1 MHYITYIVLMLASI
15 SSYAA
20 KQDIFQGSWYSEG
33 VVYSFINDSLYV
45 DEIGNEGDIYTYKYK
60 DGIITAISSLGDE
73 FSFKIDKISSDKIKI
88 KFDGERPFVLDK
100 VFNYDLDKM
109 ESPGYSTRMFD
120 TYKVYYNKQTLYK
133 QADSYY
139 GVSNN
144 TDFKIKYDFIELNYK
159 QYQEFLKH
167 FKNKIYNIKDV

>member
-1 MHYITYIVLMLASI
+1 MSIKLKKKYDYISTLDGKIIPI
-15 SSYAA
+15 SSIIY
-20 KQDIFQGSWYSEG
+20 I
-33 VVYSFINDSLYV
+33 
-45 DEIGNEGDIYTYKYK
+45 EIYKP
-60 DGIITAISSLGDE
+60 T
-73 FSFKIDKISSDKIKI
+73 
-88 KFDGERPFVLDK
+88 
-100 VFNYDLDKM
+100 
-109 ESPGYSTRMFD
+109 GYSTRMFD

-139 GVSNN
+139 GVSNNN

>member
-1 MHYITYIVLMLASI
+1 MSIKLKKKYDYIKTQVGQIIPI
-15 SSYAA
+15 SS
-20 KQDIFQGSWYSEG
+20 IISIE
-33 VVYSFINDSLYV
+33 
-45 DEIGNEGDIYTYKYK
+45 K
-60 DGIITAISSLGDE
+60 DNTL
-73 FSFKIDKISSDKIKI
+73 
-88 KFDGERPFVLDK
+88 
-100 VFNYDLDKM
+100 
-109 ESPGYSTRMFD
+109 GYSTRMFD

>member
-109 ESPGYSTRMFD
+109 E
-120 TYKVYYNKQTLYK
+120 
-133 QADSYY
+133 
-139 GVSNN
+139 
-144 TDFKIKYDFIELNYK
+144 
-159 QYQEFLKH
+159 
-167 FKNKIYNIKDV
+167 FKNIKSYQDYIERIKEHNSKYESNKEIYDRFIKELENVEF

>member
-1 MHYITYIVLMLASI
+1 MSIKLKKKYDYIKTQVGQIIPI
-15 SSYAA
+15 SS
-20 KQDIFQGSWYSEG
+20 IISIE
-33 VVYSFINDSLYV
+33 
-45 DEIGNEGDIYTYKYK
+45 K
-60 DGIITAISSLGDE
+60 DNT
-73 FSFKIDKISSDKIKI
+73 
-88 KFDGERPFVLDK
+88 
-100 VFNYDLDKM
+100 
-109 ESPGYSTRMFD
+109 PGYSTRMFD

-139 GVSNN
+139 SVSNN